1 MEKGPLQGLSILIL
15 DDEARNIDVL
25 QRLLTRSG
33 YREVRATTDAVVA
46 LGMFRERSPD
56 LILLDLHMPVMDGFA
71 VMAAVREHNP
81 AGTYLPILVL
91 TGDLETHTKERALSA
106 GATDFVTKPFEATE
120 VLLRIR
126 NLLETRHLH
135 IRLQRYNEELE
146 EKVRERTREL
156 DDAQVEILQRLA
168 LAAEYRDD
176 VTGQHAQRVGTIAAL
191 LAREL
196 GMDEDGADLI
206 QRAAPLHDVGKIGIP
221 DAILLKPGRLTPGEF
236 DVMRTHVAIGA
247 RILDGSHFDLLKLA
261 REIALSH
268 HERWDGS
275 GYNGLKGPEI
285 PVSGR
290 LVAVADVFDSLGHER
305 PYKRAL
311 PLEEVVE
318 TISSERG
325 RHFDPDVVDALLRL
339 VERGILQ
346 ERGLTGNSTPPRSIS
361 SRLEPPPPPSSSDA
375 AHSGTGTPRS
385 V

>member
-1 MEKGPLQGLSILIL
+1 MTVQSALRGSLMEKGALQGLLILIL

-25 QRLLTRSG
+25 ERLLARSG
-33 YREVRATTDAVVA
+33 YKQVRATTNALEA

-71 VMAAVREHNP
+71 VMAAVREHIP
-81 AGTYLPILVL
+81 PGTYLPILVL
-91 TGDLETHTKERALSA
+91 TGDLETHTRERALSA

-156 DDAQVEILQRLA
+156 DDAQLEILERLA

-176 VTGQHAQRVGTIAAL
+176 VTGQHAQRVGALAAL

-221 DAILLKPGRLTPGEF
+221 DAILLKPGRLTPSEF

-247 RILDGSHFDLLKLA
+247 RILDGSHFALLKLA

-268 HERWDGS
+268 HERWDGT
-275 GYNGLKGPEI
+275 GYAGMKGPEI

-311 PLEEVVE
+311 PLDDVVE
-318 TISSERG
+318 VIKSERG
-325 RHFDPDVVDALLRL
+325 HHFDPDVVDALLRL
-339 VERGILQ
+339 VERGTLR
-346 ERGLTGNSTPPRSIS
+346 EKGLTGGAATAPAPAGVSPP
-361 SRLEPPPPPSSSDA
+361 LEPPPPPS
-375 AHSGTGTPRS
+375 
-385 V
+385 

>member
-1 MEKGPLQGLSILIL
+1 MERGPLQGLGILIL

-33 YREVRATTDAVVA
+33 YREVRATTDAVEA
-46 LGMFRERSPD
+46 LGMFRGQSPD

-71 VMAAVREHNP
+71 VMAAVREHIP

-126 NLLETRHLH
+126 NLLETRYLHL
-135 IRLQRYNEELE
+135 RLQRYNEELE

-156 DDAQVEILQRLA
+156 DDAQLEILERLA

-176 VTGQHAQRVGTIAAL
+176 VTGQHAQRVGAIAAL

-196 GMDEDGADLI
+196 GMDEDSADLI

-221 DAILLKPGRLTPGEF
+221 DAILLKPGRLTPSEF

-311 PLEEVVE
+311 PVDEVIEVMR
-318 TISSERG
+318 SERG
-325 RHFDPDVVDALLRL
+325 RHFDPDVLDALLRL
-339 VERGILQ
+339 VERGTLR
-346 ERGLTGNSTPPRSIS
+346 EKGLTAGGSAAAVSR
-361 SRLEPPPPPSSSDA
+361 RLEPPPPPSSSDA
-375 AHSGTGTPRS
+375 ARSGTGTPRS
-385 V
+385 A